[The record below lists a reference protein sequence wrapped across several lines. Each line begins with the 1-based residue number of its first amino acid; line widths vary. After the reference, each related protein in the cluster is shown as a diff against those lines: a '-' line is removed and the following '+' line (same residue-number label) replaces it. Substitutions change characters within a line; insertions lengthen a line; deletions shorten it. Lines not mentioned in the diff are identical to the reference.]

1 MRIRNSSF
9 LLSTL
14 LAIGIFLASEV
25 GLRILTSSSSRW
37 NVRVGASKQFDPDLG
52 FRNKPHYTIAP
63 GVETNE
69 FGYLAP
75 LNLRK
80 ERPGDRLRV
89 IYLGDSNSVTPGV
102 ENYPYLLERL
112 LEDQLAVDVETVN
125 AAVPGYSSLN
135 ARLLFEKELSRFD
148 AHHFVVYL
156 GWNDLGQFGP
166 EGLPYKRHDQGYEIS
181 PVQKALTEVYSV
193 RLLFALGHVL
203 RRMSPTTNHP
213 MSPEDEALYAAYRPV
228 HFVENMHAI
237 LRLAK
242 ERYPHV
248 HVMNLATITSDDPT
262 EDEMRRAHFPT
273 GMDKNIKKLH
283 VLVRKYSEAVD
294 QVARDQGLEVIDLF
308 SLFDD
313 RDARRHFTDS
323 CHMNREGTALI
334 ASAAAESILRAE
346 GAASSAVTRRL
357 DPGQE

>member
-1 MRIRNSSF
+1 MLRSSRF

-14 LAIGIFLASEV
+14 VAFGLSLASEV

-37 NVRVGASKQFDPDLG
+37 NVRIGANKQFDPDIG
-52 FRNKPHYTIAP
+52 FRHKPHYPIAP
-63 GVETNE
+63 GIQTNE
-69 FGYLAP
+69 RGFLAP

-80 ERPGDRLRV
+80 ELPDDRLRV
-89 IYLGDSNSVTPGV
+89 IVLGDSNSVTPGV
-102 ENYPYLLERL
+102 ENYPYQLERL
-112 LEDQLAVDVETVN
+112 LEEQLALDVETVN

-135 ARLLFEKELSRFD
+135 ARLLFEKELSEFD

-181 PVQKALTEVYSV
+181 AVQKALTEVYSV
-193 RLLFALGHVL
+193 RLFFALGHFL
-203 RRMSPTTNHP
+203 RRLSPTTSQP

-228 HFVENMHAI
+228 HFFENMHAI
-237 LRLAK
+237 LHLAQ

-283 VLVRKYSEAVD
+283 VLVKTYSEAVD
-294 QVARDQGLEVIDLF
+294 QVAREQGLEVIDLF
-308 SLFDD
+308 SLFNN

-323 CHMNREGTALI
+323 CHMDRNGAALI
-334 ASAAAESILRAE
+334 AKAVAQSILAAEREAP
-346 GAASSAVTRRL
+346 SAIARRSEP
-357 DPGQE
+357 DPE